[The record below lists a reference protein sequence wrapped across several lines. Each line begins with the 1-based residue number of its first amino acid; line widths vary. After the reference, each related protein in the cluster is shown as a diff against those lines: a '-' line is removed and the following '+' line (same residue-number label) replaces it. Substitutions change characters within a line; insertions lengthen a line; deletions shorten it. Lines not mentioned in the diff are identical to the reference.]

1 MDHCSAAAFHEP
13 HSVKQSAALNFWFVL
28 FQDKMNR
35 DVTEGNDFYSILI
48 PVAPFLISI
57 AGILPTQN
65 NMNPENLWFSKALFK
80 LLSYQFENKSDQNDN
95 FLNRISRIRKRG
107 PLCMFSWD
115 SEICTVD
122 QVWFLKTE

>member
-1 MDHCSAAAFHEP
+1 
-13 HSVKQSAALNFWFVL
+13 
-28 FQDKMNR
+28 MNR

-80 LLSYQFENKSDQNDN
+80 LLSYQFENNSDQNDN
-95 FLNRISRIRKRG
+95 FLNRISHIRKRG
-107 PLCMFSWD
+107 PICVFNWN